1 MQNLPREVEA
11 ASSEPLNKSQR
22 LGVHCLFEQARATR
36 PFTTGPGKL
45 VFKKKTVTAFQ
56 PMPGMQ
62 RCKPKLLSGVLQ
74 GNVH

>member
-11 ASSEPLNKSQR
+11 ESSEPLNKSQR
-22 LGVHCLFEQARATR
+22 LGAHCLFEQAR

-45 VFKKKTVTAFQ
+45 CFQKKTVTTFQ